1 MMEKVNGWMMIL
13 RLVLPVMVTSMLFML
28 SGIRD
33 DQKGIRA
40 DVSNLRDNLHHEMVE
55 IKERMAVVETLLRY
69 PGER

>member
-1 MMEKVNGWMMIL
+1 MTERINGWMMVL

-28 SGIRD
+28 SDIRTDQRGIRV
-33 DQKGIRA
+33 